1 MTSYLTI
8 SILKLFSTLTS
19 DYTKELIENVVTIER
34 NRFTGEFFK
43 GNLSRL
49 DEFAELDAYIE
60 TS

>member
-19 DYTKELIENVVTIER
+19 DYTKKLIENVVAIEC
-34 NRFTGEFFK
+34 NRFPGEFFK

-49 DEFAELDAYIE
+49 DEFAELDA
-60 TS
+60 